1 MTPPTTPNH
10 SDGDG
15 THDESAPPPPPPQWQ
30 ADPFGAGPD
39 AGLLPDLP
47 ALPDLPG
54 PPAAQPPAG
63 PPQPPQ
69 SPSSSSPSS
78 DPFPYAQQVPQAQPF
93 PYAQEMPPTPPARD
107 VTQTSQTPQSSGPEP
122 FPYAQEIPAAP
133 PTVAEPFPFAQEIP
147 DKKPPAAEPFPWAQE
162 IPGQTTPAP
171 GALASGPPA
180 NATRVEGTR
189 FDVPQQGE
197 GTRLDIPQQN
207 APQFNEPWLNTQDA
221 GKGKGKNPK
230 KTKQPKQPK
239 SGGGGGGRKALIFG
253 GVGLAVVAIAGGG
266 VFAVTQ
272 LRGGGGSDSPAGAK
286 ADDALFPLPA
296 NLPSDGRDQ
305 QLAGVAA
312 VGTTVV
318 AIGGESDAQDTR
330 GMFLVSQNGGKSF
343 TAATVR
349 GPEDGSSGQGEAPK
363 AVAGS
368 AHGWVAI
375 GSRQGG
381 GGLVWTSGDGRSWQR
396 RPDAVG
402 EAFGPNAR
410 IRRLIATDSGFAA
423 IGETSAKGDYSDAV
437 PTVWLSGDGNAWEAR
452 RDLQQIG
459 LGSRKGRVQLTEA
472 AASGSAMLLEA
483 TVTPDN
489 RKAAPFRLAW
499 RSTDAG
505 RSWSGSEIPAPK
517 GSRGLMIGGGGAG
530 FVAVRELKQGNRQF
544 GQAFTSKDGS
554 SWKQAGRLTPSGYR
568 GTQRLLADGGGY
580 AALVQRGNDLL
591 IARSNDGGS
600 WHDAGSLPVRPGQK
614 VADAAAA
621 DGRTVVVGE
630 QPGSGDVN
638 GLLAGWDAGGAGD
651 PLDLAKVPG
660 AVRRDHTVVGV
671 GAANGHA
678 VAVGSTG
685 GDAAAWTSSD
695 GSAWKLAQGLGAAFT
710 RPGAQRLTAVT
721 GGTAGWLA
729 VGSDQGH
736 ALVVTSS
743 DGATWRAA
751 DTAAAFRG
759 TGAAAPSTVAAAA
772 GPAGYV
778 VIGAEG
784 PSAAAWFSK
793 DLQGWERGRGSGH
806 DGLAADR
813 DTRWALDVAGGS
825 FGYATVGGVRGKEG
839 NRPAVWNS
847 ADGRQ
852 WRLEQ
857 LPLPGGVKEGHLTQV
872 AAKGSTLVATGLA
885 ATPQGLGWLGYVS
898 ADGGKTWKPLPTPGG
913 ADQAVVTALTATP
926 KGFAATAAVT
936 RDGGV
941 DVLSL
946 TSADGSSWTAALQ
959 KGAGLGDEG
968 DQRVTGLAPLGDKLL
983 GVGRSVSGK
992 GDLPVL
998 WTRPVP

>member
-1 MTPPTTPNH
+1 MTPPTTPNP

-15 THDESAPPPPPPQWQ
+15 THDESASPPPPPQWQ
-30 ADPFGAGPD
+30 ADPYGAGPD

-47 ALPDLPG
+47 ALPEPPGAPAEPPSAPPAPPPG
-54 PPAAQPPAG
+54 PP
-63 PPQPPQ
+63 
-69 SPSSSSPSS
+69 SPSSSSAPSPPSS
-78 DPFPYAQQVPQAQPF
+78 SPNAFPYAQQVPQIQPF
-93 PYAQEMPPTPPARD
+93 PYAQEIPDDKPSAA
-107 VTQTSQTPQSSGPEP
+107 EP
-122 FPYAQEIPAAP
+122 FPYAQEVPAAP
-133 PTVAEPFPFAQEIP
+133 PTVAEPFPYAQEIP
-147 DKKPPAAEPFPWAQE
+147 DSRPPAAEPFPWAQE
-162 IPGQTTPAP
+162 IPGQTAPAP

-180 NATRVEGTR
+180 DATRIEGTR
-189 FDVPQQGE
+189 FDLPQQTE

-207 APQFNEPWLNTQDA
+207 APQFNEPWLNSQDT
-221 GKGKGKNPK
+221 GKGGKKPK
-230 KTKQPKQPK
+230 KAAKSKQPTG
-239 SGGGGGGRKALIFG
+239 SGGGGGRKALVFG
-253 GVGLAVVAIAGGG
+253 GAGIAVVAIAAGG

-272 LRGGGGSDSPAGAK
+272 MRDGGGSGPSAGAK
-286 ADDALFPLPA
+286 ADEALFPLPV

-312 VGTTVV
+312 VGSTVV
-318 AIGGESDAQDTR
+318 AIGGESDAQDAR
-330 GMFLVSQNGGKSF
+330 GLFLVSRDGGKTF
-343 TAATVR
+343 TSATVS
-349 GPEDGSSGQGEAPK
+349 GPEDGSSGQGESPK

-381 GGLVWTSGDGRSWQR
+381 GGLVWTSGDGRTWR
-396 RPDAVG
+396 RQPDAVG
-402 EAFGPNAR
+402 EPFGPNAR
-410 IRRLIATDSGFAA
+410 IRRVVATDTGFAA
-423 IGETSAKGDYSDAV
+423 VGETSTKGDYSDAV

-452 RDLQQIG
+452 RDVQQIG
-459 LGSRKGRVQLTEA
+459 LGERKGKVQLTEA
-472 AASGSAMLLEA
+472 AASGKTILLEA
-483 TVTPDN
+483 TVTPDG
-489 RKAAPFRLAW
+489 RKAAPFRLSW
-499 RSTDAG
+499 RSTDGG
-505 RSWSGSEIPAPK
+505 RSWSGSDIPAPK
-517 GSRGLMIGGGGAG
+517 GSRGLMVGGGAAG
-530 FVAVRELKQGNRQF
+530 FVAVREIKAGNRQF
-544 GQAFTSKDGS
+544 GQAFTSKDGA
-554 SWKQAGRLTPSGYR
+554 SWKQAGRLTPGGYR
-568 GTQRLLADGGGY
+568 ATQRLVGDGSGY

-591 IARSNDGGS
+591 ISRSTDGGS
-600 WHDAGSLPVRPGQK
+600 WHDAGSLPVRPGQR

-621 DGRTVVVGE
+621 GGRTVAVGE

-660 AVRRDHTVVGV
+660 AVRRDHTVAGV
-671 GAANGHA
+671 GAANGRA
-678 VAVGSTG
+678 VAVGGAG

-695 GSAWKLAQGLGAAFT
+695 GSTWKLAQGLGAAFT

-759 TGAAAPSTVAAAA
+759 TGATPPSTVAAAS

-778 VIGAEG
+778 VVGAEG

-793 DLQGWERGRGSGH
+793 DLQAWERGRGSGR

-813 DTRWALDVAGGS
+813 DTRWALGVAGGS
-825 FGYATVGGVRGKEG
+825 FGYAAVGGVRGREG

-852 WRLEQ
+852 WKLQQ

-898 ADGGKTWKPLPTPGG
+898 ADGGRTWKQVPTPGG

-926 KGFAATAAVT
+926 KGFAATATVA
-936 RDGGV
+936 RGGGA

-946 TSADGSSWTAALQ
+946 TSADGSSWAAAVQ
-959 KGAGLGDEG
+959 KGTGLGGGG
-968 DQRVTGLAPLGDKLL
+968 DQSVTGLAPLGNTLL
-983 GVGRSVSGK
+983 GVGRSVG
-992 GDLPVL
+992 GDADLPVL